1 MKYAYKTMYRIKNF
15 NIELFIWNKERIE
28 TIIQILTKIS
38 TYKPLF
44 NYSEYRNIQE
54 NKYLYEIDNPEFKK
68 CIFCLKDSNQT
79 SF

>member
-44 NYSEYRNIQE
+44 
-54 NKYLYEIDNPEFKK
+54 
-68 CIFCLKDSNQT
+68 
-79 SF
+79 